1 MKIYVAG
8 HTGMV
13 GSAVV
18 RKIEA
23 DGIHTWVGKTRV
35 ELDLTDPNAANDY
48 MSQEKPDAVIM
59 AAAKVG
65 GIMANVNDPVGF
77 LSENLKIQTSLI
89 EAAHHNGVPK
99 LVFLGSSC
107 IYPKDSPQPIKEE
120 DLLTGPLE
128 PTNQSYALAKI
139 AGIQMVN
146 SYRQQFGYKWISLMP
161 TNLYGPN
168 DNYDPET
175 SHVIPGMV
183 SKFLKAKQEGADK
196 VVLWGTGTPRREFLH
211 VDDLASAILHM
222 MENYD
227 GDISLNI
234 GTGEDITIR
243 ELAELIS
250 ELVGFDGEI
259 VFDETKPDGAPRKLL
274 EVSRAEKLGFC
285 PKIELNIEVRNLIH
299 NLEIHSNKI
308 EEKSKL
314 R

>member
-23 DGIHTWVGKTRV
+23 DGIHSWVGKTRA
-35 ELDLTDPNAANDY
+35 ELDLTDALAVNDY
-48 MSQEKPDAVIM
+48 VSREKPDAVIM

-77 LSENLKIQTSLI
+77 LTENLKIQTSLI
-89 EAAHHNGVPK
+89 ESAHNNKVPK

-120 DLLTGPLE
+120 YLFTGPLE

-175 SHVIPGMV
+175 SHVIPGMI
-183 SKFLKAKQEGADK
+183 SKFMRAKQEGSDK

-211 VDDLASAILHM
+211 VDDLASAITHM
-222 MENYD
+222 LENYD
-227 GDISLNI
+227 GDIPLNI
-234 GTGEDITIR
+234 GTGEDISIR
-243 ELAELIS
+243 ELAELI
-250 ELVGFDGEI
+250 GEI
-259 VFDETKPDGAPRKLL
+259 VSFEGDLEFDETKPDGVPGKLL
-274 EVSRAEKLGFC
+274 DVSKANSYGWASTF
-285 PKIELNIEVRNLIH
+285 ELRKGITITH
-299 NLEIHSNKI
+299 NLFETI
-308 EEKSKL
+308 
-314 R
+314 

>member
-23 DGIHTWVGKTRV
+23 DGIHTWVGNTRA
-35 ELDLTDPNAANDY
+35 ELDLTDGSAVQDY
-48 MSQEKPDAVIM
+48 VSQEKPDAVIM

-77 LSENLKIQTSLI
+77 LTENLKIQTSLI
-89 EAAHHNGVPK
+89 EAAHHNKVPK

-120 DLLTGPLE
+120 YLLTGPLE

-146 SYRQQFGYKWISLMP
+146 SYRQQFGYRWISLMP

-168 DNYDPET
+168 DNFDPDT
-175 SHVIPGMV
+175 SHVIPGMI
-183 SKFLKAKQEGADK
+183 SKFMKAKQEGADK
-196 VVLWGTGTPRREFLH
+196 VFLWGTGKPRREFLH
-211 VDDLASAILHM
+211 VDDLASAIFHM
-222 MENYD
+222 LENYE
-227 GDISLNI
+227 GDVPMNI
-234 GTGEDITIR
+234 GTGEDISIR
-243 ELAELIS
+243 ELAEMIADIVDFEG
-250 ELVGFDGEI
+250 ELVFDA
-259 VFDETKPDGAPRKLL
+259 TKPDGVRAKKL
-274 EVSRAEKLGFC
+274 C
-285 PKIELNIEVRNLIH
+285 I
-299 NLEIHSNKI
+299 
-308 EEKSKL
+308 EKSSQVGL
-314 R
+314 RSYSGTLKKRIAVYLDALVQGG

>member
-23 DGIHTWVGKTRV
+23 DGIHTWFGKTRA
-35 ELDLTDPNAANDY
+35 ELGFTDAKAVNEFV
-48 MSQEKPDAVIM
+48 SQEKPDAIII

-65 GIMANVNDPVGF
+65 GILANVNDPVGF
-77 LSENLKIQTSLI
+77 LTENLKIQTSLI
-89 EAAHHNGVPK
+89 EAAHHNKVPK

-107 IYPKDSPQPIKEE
+107 IYPKDSTQPIKEE
-120 DLLTGPLE
+120 YLLTGPLE

-161 TNLYGPN
+161 ANLYGPN

-175 SHVIPGMV
+175 SHVIPGMI
-183 SKFLKAKQEGADK
+183 SKFMKAKQEGADK

-222 MENYD
+222 LENYD
-227 GDISLNI
+227 GDIPINI
-234 GTGEDITIR
+234 GTGEDISIR
-243 ELAELIS
+243 GLADLIA
-250 ELVGFDGEI
+250 EILGFDGEL
-259 VFDETKPDGAPRKLL
+259 VFDETKPDGVPKKLL
-274 EVSRAEKLGFC
+274 DVTKSRELGWQAHVKLASGLKGYARSLLQDFT
-285 PKIELNIEVRNLIH
+285 
-299 NLEIHSNKI
+299 
-308 EEKSKL
+308 
-314 R
+314 

>member
-18 RKIEA
+18 RKIETDA
-23 DGIHTWVGKTRV
+23 IHTWVGKTRA
-35 ELDLTDPNAANDY
+35 ELDLSDGQAVQEY
-48 MSQEKPDAVIM
+48 VSQEKPDAVVM

-65 GIMANVNDPVGF
+65 GIMANFNDPVGF
-77 LSENLKIQTSLI
+77 LTENLKIQTSLI
-89 EAAHHNGVPK
+89 EAAHRNKVPK

-107 IYPKDSPQPIKEE
+107 IYPKDAPQPIKEE
-120 DLLTGPLE
+120 YLLTGPLE

-146 SYRQQFGYKWISLMP
+146 SYRQQFGYEWISLMP

-175 SHVIPGMV
+175 SHVIPGMI
-183 SKFLKAKQEGADK
+183 SKFMTASQEGADE

-222 MENYD
+222 LENYD
-227 GDISLNI
+227 GDVPLNI
-234 GTGEDITIR
+234 GTGEDISIG
-243 ELAELIS
+243 ELAEMIA
-250 ELVGFDGEI
+250 EIVGFEGKLM
-259 VFDETKPDGAPRKLL
+259 FDTTKPDGVPRKLL
-274 EVSRAEKLGFC
+274 DVSVANGLGWNES
-285 PKIELNIEVRNLIH
+285 IELKTGLSSTLNYVRNA
-299 NLEIHSNKI
+299 
-308 EEKSKL
+308 
-314 R
+314 

>member
-1 MKIYVAG
+1 MKIYIAG

-23 DGIHTWVGKTRV
+23 DGIHTWVGKTRA
-35 ELDLTDPNAANDY
+35 ELDLTDAKAVNDY
-48 MSQEKPDAVIM
+48 VSEEKPDAVIM

-77 LSENLKIQTSLI
+77 LTENLKIQTSLI
-89 EAAHHNGVPK
+89 EAAHNNKVPK

-120 DLLTGPLE
+120 YLLTGPLE

-175 SHVIPGMV
+175 SHVIPGMI
-183 SKFLKAKQEGADK
+183 SKFMKAKQDGFDK

-222 MENYD
+222 LKNYD
-227 GDISLNI
+227 GDIPLNI
-234 GTGEDITIR
+234 GTGEDISIR
-243 ELAELIS
+243 ELAEMIANV
-250 ELVGFDGEI
+250 VGFDGNL
-259 VFDETKPDGAPRKLL
+259 VFDETKPDGVAKKLL
-274 EVSRAEKLGFC
+274 DVSRANALGWTESMEF
-285 PKIELNIEVRNLIH
+285 KIGLSSAMNLVRDA
-299 NLEIHSNKI
+299 
-308 EEKSKL
+308 
-314 R
+314 